1 MMNHGEFFNEH
12 MGINEELVEH
22 LKSEMYEEISEIG
35 ELQHVLAQLEGKAMR
50 RMRKVHKHMQNCPTC
65 LSDQIKSGML
75 IELADYWNIQQHTG
89 GGRQPKLHY
98 QVN

>member
-50 RMRKVHKHMQNCPTC
+50 RMRKV
-65 LSDQIKSGML
+65 LSL
-75 IELADYWNIQQHTG
+75 IHI
-89 GGRQPKLHY
+89 
-98 QVN
+98 

>member
-1 MMNHGEFFNEH
+1 MMQHGGFFDEH
-12 MGINEELVEH
+12 MGMNEAITEH

-35 ELQHVLAQLEGKAMR
+35 ELQHVLSQLEGKAMR
-50 RMRKVHKHMQNCPTC
+50 RMRKIHKHMQTCEKC
-65 LSDQIKSGML
+65 LSDQIKTGML
-75 IELADYWNIQQHTG
+75 IELADYWNMQQQMG